1 MNQTGGRETRK
12 RFRFVSACLT
22 ASIFGWLVQE
32 VRASRYLGAGKQL
45 AYRVLRCAER
55 LFYLHSLHDLM
66 QTHALK
72 PPQMN
77 ELVDLFEKAGLVVL
91 LCVALA
97 PELIGDHLG

>member
-1 MNQTGGRETRK
+1 
-12 RFRFVSACLT
+12 
-22 ASIFGWLVQE
+22 
-32 VRASRYLGAGKQL
+32 
-45 AYRVLRCAER
+45 
-55 LFYLHSLHDLM
+55 M